1 MNLMSNNTN
10 TEETNVDKTN
20 EVEDAKRKEVS
31 EKIRGILEEENYA
44 LQPFIA
50 YSPYGIQ
57 PSVRLIKLSEDN
69 ANETGNSPE
78 AEGDSSEDGATE
90 PQ

>member
-1 MNLMSNNTN
+1 MSNNTN
-10 TEETNVDKTN
+10 PEETNVDKTN

-44 LQPFIA
+44 IQPFIT

-69 ANETGNSPE
+69 ANETGDSQE
-78 AEGDSSEDGATE
+78 AKGDSSEDGAAE
-90 PQ
+90 PK

>member
-10 TEETNVDKTN
+10 PEETN
-20 EVEDAKRKEVS
+20 EVVDAKMKEVS
-31 EKIRGILEEENYA
+31 EKIRGILEAENYA
-44 LQPFIA
+44 LQPFIT

-69 ANETGNSPE
+69 ANETGDSPE
-78 AEGDSSEDGATE
+78 AKGDSSEDGAAE

>member
-10 TEETNVDKTN
+10 TEETN
-20 EVEDAKRKEVS
+20 EVVDAKMKEVS
-31 EKIRGILEEENYA
+31 EKIRGILEAENYA

-78 AEGDSSEDGATE
+78 AKGDSSEDGATE